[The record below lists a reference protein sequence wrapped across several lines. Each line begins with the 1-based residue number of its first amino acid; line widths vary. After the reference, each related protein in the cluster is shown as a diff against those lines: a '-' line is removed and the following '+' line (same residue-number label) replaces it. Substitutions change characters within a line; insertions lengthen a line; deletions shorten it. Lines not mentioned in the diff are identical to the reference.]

1 MTTAKLA
8 FEELT
13 NPGARPRQ
21 RKFREVDFTPPHDLP
36 VVDLIE
42 LYTGIEFALP
52 TNQGLVVQFV
62 AATSSRDNEQV
73 ALDMA
78 WAAASA
84 LHKRVLVLTCSGP
97 SSRRALRGPDPLP
110 ANDGARIDVL
120 APEMRMMKV
129 AAHEM
134 YVADIGDW
142 YGNTGALGALDEM
155 DIQLAEFREMLDM
168 IVTVPPPADSDPL
181 AAVMARHVDGNVIVI
196 EAETTRRSAAI
207 RLRETL
213 ARSGRPIVG
222 TVLCNRRNYVPRWL
236 ARIL

>member
-1 MTTAKLA
+1 SFSRWRRLTTASAPPSKWRSFSIFRSSAVSSAAVSAL
-8 FEELT
+8 
-13 NPGARPRQ
+13 PR
-21 RKFREVDFTPPHDLP
+21 HSS
-36 VVDLIE
+36 LIE
-42 LYTGIEFALP
+42 AQNDHRQTRVRRTDQSGRAAATAEISRSRLHPAARSANCGSDRAYTGIEFALP

-62 AATSSRDNEQV
+62 AATSGRDSEQV

-120 APEMRMMKV
+120 AQEMRMMKV

-155 DIQLAEFREMLDM
+155 DIQLAE
-168 IVTVPPPADSDPL
+168 
-181 AAVMARHVDGNVIVI
+181 
-196 EAETTRRSAAI
+196 
-207 RLRETL
+207 
-213 ARSGRPIVG
+213 
-222 TVLCNRRNYVPRWL
+222 
-236 ARIL
+236 